1 MESIEPYDYR
11 ELHDFSMSY
20 LSGFYADKYDVDRAG
35 VFPRIRERADKVSRE
50 VIHNSIGKG
59 YSSIS
64 VKNETYNV
72 LKTDWQYMMLP
83 VWFMSYKY
91 KDKVYEFAMN
101 GQTGKLAGTPP
112 LSKPKLAGFTS
123 VIGAVAA
130 IIFFIGGL
138 LIL

>member
-1 MESIEPYDYR
+1 MEAIEPFDYND
-11 ELHDFSMSY
+11 LKDFSMSY

-130 IIFFIGGL
+130 LIFFIGGL